1 MLFGEFV
8 ESIYWR
14 DRDKLRECTLVGYRS
29 AWERHIAPR
38 WEAWDLSVAFD
49 VREVSAWLHGF
60 TRAGAARKA
69 WAVMRGMLRRAVT
82 LGHADPGMAV
92 LEPELPHVAR
102 YSAATLDANQIRRL
116 LRGFWGHELEAWL
129 ICSVCLG
136 LRREEACGLE
146 WEDVDYRSGIVRI
159 RRGAQWVSGHMV
171 VDRPKTDLSL
181 RDVVLPR
188 FALRR
193 LRVLRGTG
201 RMVGA
206 LTPPQVA
213 RRYRAWCERE
223 GLPYVPAK
231 NLRHSWATTALQA
244 HVDVS
249 VVARQLGHS
258 DIATTARYYLRPDM
272 AILREAQRDWEHL
285 IVK

>member
-8 ESIYWR
+8 EGIYWQ
-14 DRDKLRECTLVGYRS
+14 DRAKLRECTLVGYRS

-49 VREVSAWLHGF
+49 VREVSVWLHGF
-60 TRAGAARKA
+60 TQAGAARKA
-69 WAVMRGMLRRAVT
+69 WAVMRGMLRRAVV
-82 LGHADPGMAV
+82 LGHADPSMTSLA
-92 LEPELPHVAR
+92 PELPHGSR
-102 YSAATLDANQIRRL
+102 YMAITLDAGQIRRL
-116 LRGFWGHELEAWL
+116 LKGFYGHELEAWL
-129 ICSVCLG
+129 ICSLCLG

-146 WEDVDYRSGIVRI
+146 WDDIDYRSGIVHI
-159 RRGAQWVSGHMV
+159 RRGAQWVAGHVV
-171 VDRPKTDLSL
+171 VDRPKTDLSR

-188 FALRR
+188 FALVR
-193 LRVLRGTG
+193 LRQLRGTG
-201 RMVGA
+201 QVTG
-206 LTPPQVA
+206 LLNPQQVA
-213 RRYRAWCERE
+213 RHYRSWCERQ

-244 HVDVS
+244 KVDIS

-258 DIATTARYYLRPDM
+258 DIATTARYYLRPDI

>member
-1 MLFGEFV
+1 
-8 ESIYWR
+8 
-14 DRDKLRECTLVGYRS
+14 
-29 AWERHIAPR
+29 
-38 WEAWDLSVAFD
+38 
-49 VREVSAWLHGF
+49 
-60 TRAGAARKA
+60 
-69 WAVMRGMLRRAVT
+69 MRGMLRRAVT

-102 YSAATLDANQIRRL
+102 YSASTLDANQIRRL

-146 WEDVDYRSGIVRI
+146 WDDVDYRSGIVRI

-171 VDRPKTDLSL
+171 VDRPKTDLST

-272 AILREAQRDWEHL
+272 AILREAQRDWERL